1 MEMMLHARLVMVLVI
16 SSISRHVLNV
26 EVLVMKRDLAE
37 HAVDQDM

>member
-1 MEMMLHARLVMVLVI
+1 MMLHARLVMVQVI
-16 SSISRHVLNV
+16 SSISKLALNV